1 MSGRQK
7 GGKGGSPP
15 KDKETGLPKKY
26 VPRGLSKADKAKQVK
41 SIREGRDRPK
51 LKSAPKPKRSSL
63 VVRFE
68 KKYGVPITDDK
79 YIDKNIIR
87 KQGINAILRKGRG
100 AYYSAGSRPNVS
112 AEQWARAR
120 LAGVIM
126 NSPARKVDNEIWQKY
141 KR

>member
-68 KKYGVPITDDK
+68 KKYGVPITDDTSILTK
-79 YIDKNIIR
+79 TLLESKVLMLYYVRAEVRIIQ
-87 KQGINAILRKGRG
+87 QGADPTCQQSSGH
-100 AYYSAGSRPNVS
+100 
-112 AEQWARAR
+112 EQ
-120 LAGVIM
+120 
-126 NSPARKVDNEIWQKY
+126 D
-141 KR
+141 